1 MYRLGSVSA
10 SMVYDRARIGMPSS
24 RRVLKDILG
33 WRPDVVHSQAE
44 FSTYVW
50 ARRIART
57 LSVPLVHTYHTIYE
71 DYTHYY
77 SPSRTMGRKV
87 VESFSR
93 RALSAADAV
102 IVPTAK
108 VARLLTGYRVDRP
121 RTSSPP
127 GWTSS
132 ASAPPAPPAS
142 TPTLAPCAP
151 VWDPSRAAGARC
163 PSRAW
168 PRRRTSMRCSR

>member
-1 MYRLGSVSA
+1 
-10 SMVYDRARIGMPSS
+10 RARIGMPSG
-24 RRVLKDILG
+24 RRVLREILR
-33 WRPDVVHSQAE
+33 WSPDVVHSQAE

-93 RALSAADAV
+93 RVLSSTDAV

-121 RTSSPP
+121 LHVI
-127 GWTSS
+127 
-132 ASAPPAPPAS
+132 
-142 TPTLAPCAP
+142 PTGL
-151 VWDPSRAAGARC
+151 D
-163 PSRAW
+163 
-168 PRRRTSMRCSR
+168 